1 MTGSFNKIDYRLRL
15 AKHAERTMLID
26 LFKRMRFA
34 PIESYQYVGFGS
46 VAFVDYRM
54 IHRAL
59 GIDDMISIEDVPE
72 EDSDVRLR
80 FENNCP
86 YQSIDVRFGHSSV
99 VLPTIDFT
107 RRTLLW
113 LDYDNAL
120 RRSMC
125 NDLASV
131 AQTIT
136 SGSFIG
142 ITVAG
147 SFPSESGPAQ
157 TALTHLKENFSE
169 FVAHDAKIIDFAGK
183 KYPKFVRDTLHDL
196 VSRAFSDADAG
207 RPVRRK
213 ARQVCNFKYRDGTV
227 DMLTI
232 GWVVVSDTEQAVFD
246 SCNFAA
252 LPFYRDGDQ
261 AFNLK
266 VPLVTPF
273 EIREMERALPD
284 VSSSAALTWIP
295 EAERKAFA
303 ASYRFLPSFA
313 PVEVI

>member
-1 MTGSFNKIDYRLRL
+1 
-15 AKHAERTMLID
+15 MLIE

-59 GIDDMISIEDVPE
+59 GIQDMVSIEDVPE
-72 EDSDVRLR
+72 DDLEVRAR
-80 FENNCP
+80 FSNNCP
-86 YQSIDVRFGHSSV
+86 YQSIDVKFGHSSA
-99 VLPTIDFT
+99 VLPTLNFQ
-107 RRTLLW
+107 RPTLLW

-125 NDLASV
+125 NDIAGV
-131 AQTIT
+131 AQTIV

-147 SFPSESGPAQ
+147 SFPEGKAGK
-157 TALTHLKENFSE
+157 TALQHLKDNFPE
-169 FVAHDAKIIDFAGK
+169 YVPHDAKVVDYAAK
-183 KYPKFVRDTLHDL
+183 NYPKFVRNTLHHL

-207 RPVRRK
+207 KPVKRRPL
-213 ARQVCNFKYRDGTV
+213 QVCNFKYRDGTV

-232 GWVVVSDTEQAVFD
+232 GWVVVSDTDIPVFED
-246 SCNFAA
+246 CNFST
-252 LPFYRDGDQ
+252 LPFYRDGEQ
-261 AFNLK
+261 AYFLK

-284 VSSSAALTWIP
+284 LAVESLCWIP
-295 EAERKAFA
+295 RAERDAFGN
-303 ASYRFLPSFA
+303 SYRFLPNFA
-313 PVEVI
+313 PVEMI